1 MTEKKTSRFTI
12 ANTNSS
18 GTSNRREDKSSLGG
32 NKPTSTSQRVISLLS
47 EVNTRLRRDEQD
59 REKLWREIDATRNAI
74 ADLEDKSEQTAK
86 VFLNLE
92 ARIARSNSQDP
103 QLERWKLL
111 MEDNQKALH
120 TQIEKAQNLHSSLI
134 ERVESAETTAGSAMV
149 KMDEV
154 VVEQQKLG
162 RRIEAF
168 SDEKMR
174 LLRKMEGLEEALIQ
188 TQDTLRAKALV
199 LLTDQAVARKTDLP
213 TTPATVKGTE
223 ALTSFTATEKTTDS
237 SDFPDEDKDEFES
250 LTHPAR
256 QAKNDNRKQGWL
268 VAASIAVLLATAAGA
283 GVWYMNSIDNELP
296 FNVSNTSFTEATDTN
311 TEIIQAQNTI
321 DDLETTQ
328 NADSFNSM
336 DTMRSRD
343 DAVLAGLQDSLS
355 EEEAITMPS
364 MGTSEDMMTET
375 NTANESITVTPLT
388 GRNFQ
393 AEEKAAVDEFL
404 STRPTTEV
412 AERFTRNP
420 NLPDVVKQ
428 IENQAFDGSGAAQH
442 DLAAIYTAGHAGVE
456 GSYET
461 AAKWF
466 EEASYNGIANAR
478 YNLGVLYQQGLG
490 VPKDETK
497 AVQLYKAASY
507 LQHPEAQ
514 YNLGIAYIEGV
525 GVDHD
530 IRHAAYYFERAADN
544 NVTEAAYNLGLIH
557 ENGLMGTSE
566 PDEALFWY
574 SVAANKGNPEAIKAL
589 DELSSKMGLTKE
601 DVNILVKRM
610 SVLKPD
616 TNIAITSDAGQTEKN
631 TTVSASNVDTT
642 ESQIATSSTEVN
654 ANSRMNEAITETSTV
669 QNGSGFAPGSRAV
682 IVSQIQEQLM
692 RLGLY
697 PGPADGINGP
707 LTEDAVMSYQKAE
720 NLTVNG
726 RANEDLLV
734 HMLAKEFELDANPI
748 EYGSSN

>member
-1 MTEKKTSRFTI
+1 
-12 ANTNSS
+12 
-18 GTSNRREDKSSLGG
+18 
-32 NKPTSTSQRVISLLS
+32 
-47 EVNTRLRRDEQD
+47 
-59 REKLWREIDATRNAI
+59 
-74 ADLEDKSEQTAK
+74 
-86 VFLNLE
+86 
-92 ARIARSNSQDP
+92 
-103 QLERWKLL
+103 
-111 MEDNQKALH
+111 
-120 TQIEKAQNLHSSLI
+120 
-134 ERVESAETTAGSAMV
+134 
-149 KMDEV
+149 
-154 VVEQQKLG
+154 
-162 RRIEAF
+162 
-168 SDEKMR
+168 
-174 LLRKMEGLEEALIQ
+174 
-188 TQDTLRAKALV
+188 
-199 LLTDQAVARKTDLP
+199 
-213 TTPATVKGTE
+213 
-223 ALTSFTATEKTTDS
+223 
-237 SDFPDEDKDEFES
+237 
-250 LTHPAR
+250 
-256 QAKNDNRKQGWL
+256 
-268 VAASIAVLLATAAGA
+268 
-283 GVWYMNSIDNELP
+283 
-296 FNVSNTSFTEATDTN
+296 N

>member
-1 MTEKKTSRFTI
+1 MTEKRPSRFAI
-12 ANTNSS
+12 ANTNAS
-18 GTSNRREDKSSLGG
+18 GTNNRNAGKPSVGG
-32 NKPTSTSQRVISLLS
+32 NTPTSTSQRVISLLS
-47 EVNTRLRRDEQD
+47 EVNTRLRRDEKD
-59 REKLWREIDATRNAI
+59 REKLWREIESTRNAI
-74 ADLEDKSEQTAK
+74 SDLEDKSEQTAK

-149 KMDEV
+149 KMDDV
-154 VVEQQKLG
+154 VAEQQKLS
-162 RRIEAF
+162 RRIETF
-168 SDEKMR
+168 SDEKTR
-174 LLRKMEGLEEALIQ
+174 LLKKMEGLEEALIQ

-199 LLTDQAVARKTDLP
+199 LLTDQAIARKTDLP
-213 TTPATVKGTE
+213 KAPAAE
-223 ALTSFTATEKTTDS
+223 EKTTPLS
-237 SDFPDEDKDEFES
+237 AYSPAEETTTAEDEDEFES
-250 LTHPAR
+250 LTHPVR
-256 QAKNDNRKQGWL
+256 KAKNDNRKHGWL
-268 VAASIAVLLATAAGA
+268 VAASVAVFLATAAGA
-283 GVWYMNSIDNELP
+283 GVWYVNSINDDLP
-296 FNVSNTSFTEATDTN
+296 FTMSGNTTS
-311 TEIIQAQNTI
+311 
-321 DDLETTQ
+321 ETTAPDTQ
-328 NADSFNSM
+328 TARLEDRTENPIVADNANTLGSM
-336 DTMRSRD
+336 DSMQTRD
-343 DAVLAGLQDSLS
+343 EAVLASLEDSLS
-355 EEEAITMPS
+355 EEEAITTPS
-364 MGTSEDMMTET
+364 VDTAEDMITQTSTAGESMTV
-375 NTANESITVTPLT
+375 APLT
-388 GRNFQ
+388 GRDFQ
-393 AEEKAAVDEFL
+393 AEEKAAVDAFL

-412 AERFTRNP
+412 AERFTRNA

-442 DLAAIYTAGHAGVE
+442 DLAAIYTAGHAGVK

-490 VPKDETK
+490 VSKDEAK

-544 NVTEAAYNLGLIH
+544 NVTEAAYNLGLIY
-557 ENGLMGTSE
+557 ENGLMGAAE

-574 SVAANKGNPEAIKAL
+574 TTAANKGNPEAIKAL
-589 DELSSKMGLTKE
+589 DELSTKMGLTKE
-601 DVNILVKRM
+601 DVNTLVKRM
-610 SVLKPD
+610 SVLKP
-616 TNIAITSDAGQTEKN
+616 
-631 TTVSASNVDTT
+631 ASNINTASATT
-642 ESQIATSSTEVN
+642 QPTQQSATASNNTIPDEVEATGVASTQ
-654 ANSRMNEAITETSTV
+654 ETAVTTMTTAPADPV
-669 QNGSGFAPGSRAV
+669 QNGNMTPGSNAV

-707 LTEDAVMSYQKAE
+707 LTEDAVRSYQKAE
-720 NLTVNG
+720 SLTVDG

-734 HMLAKEFELDANPI
+734 HMLAKEFELDANPV